1 MCIQRTLRRKL
12 SEAIKNH
19 DWGGIETIEP
29 ALLKILEKPNN
40 LVLLGDAYKYSHPE
54 FYNGAGLTKLYSY
67 LESRGG
73 VFDETVFFGLQIF
86 LKSFL
91 EGVAIIKEEIDEAER
106 VLCGP
111 DGTFGNANVF
121 NRNKFDYI
129 VEKHGGK
136 LPIRIKAVPEGM
148 VIPTHNILMS
158 IESTDENCAW
168 LTNFIES
175 VMLQIWYPIT
185 VATLSREVKKI
196 ILKAYEDTSS
206 LPNEI
211 VDIVVQFALNDFGL
225 RGSTSVQSA
234 QIGGSAHLVNFMGSD
249 NLPAQSCI
257 NTYYNTDTTY
267 VKSIPAT
274 EHSIM
279 TLKGADGEVELM
291 EMVLDTHPNS
301 TVACVSDSFDI
312 LRACEQHWGTTL
324 KEKIL
329 GRDPNCPLVIRPD
342 SGDPARTL
350 KAIFEILFEKFGYTV
365 NAKGYKV
372 LPPQVRVIQGDGVNI
387 NSIAQIYNMLRTEKI
402 SAENLVFGMG
412 GKLLQA
418 EIDRDKFN
426 FAFKAA
432 WAIINGEEYMVSKSP
447 TEMDTNGNYQKS
459 MKKSK
464 SGRMKLTK
472 NENGEYITITS
483 KEEGFDEAQDIL
495 VTVFENGKIL
505 IEYDFDEI
513 RDRAKLLA

>member
-1 MCIQRTLRRKL
+1 MCLQNELKEKLKSAIQERNWDDVV
-12 SEAIKNH
+12 A
-19 DWGGIETIEP
+19 IEP
-29 ALLKILEKPNN
+29 ALLKVMEKPNN
-40 LVLLGDAYKYSHPE
+40 LVLLGDAYKYSHPD
-54 FYNGAGLTKLYSY
+54 FYKGAGLTKLYSY

-73 VFDETVFFGLQIF
+73 IFEETVFFGLQIF
-86 LKSFL
+86 LKTFL
-91 EGVAIIKEEIDEAER
+91 EGVAIIKEEIDEAESI
-106 VLCGP
+106 LNSS
-111 DGTFGNANVF
+111 DGTFGGAKVF
-121 NRNKFDYI
+121 DRSRFDYI

-136 LPIRIKAVPEGM
+136 LPVRIKAVPEGTI
-148 VIPTHNILMS
+148 VPTHNILMS
-158 IESTDENCAW
+158 IESTDDNCAW

-196 ILKAYEDTSS
+196 ILKAYKITST
-206 LPNEI
+206 LPNDI
-211 VDIVVQFALNDFGL
+211 VDIVAEFALNDFGL

-234 QIGGSAHLVNFMGSD
+234 QNGGAAHLVNFLGSD

-257 NTYYNTDTTY
+257 KTYYNTDKVY

-279 TLKGADGEVELM
+279 TLKGADGEAELM
-291 EMVLDTHPNS
+291 EMVLDTHPNT

-312 LRACEQHWGTTL
+312 LKACSEKWGTKL
-324 KEKIL
+324 KAKIL
-329 GRDPNCPLVIRPD
+329 SRNEPLVIRPD
-342 SGDPARTL
+342 SGDPTRTL
-350 KAIFEILFEKFGYTV
+350 KAVFNILFDKFGYTI

-387 NSIAQIYNMLRTEKI
+387 NSIADIYDMLVAERI

-432 WAIINGEEYMVSKSP
+432 WAIIDGKEFMVSKSP
-447 TEMDTNGNYQKS
+447 TEMDENGRYQKS

-464 SGRMKLTK
+464 SGRMKLVKTDY
-472 NENGEYITITS
+472 GGYHTITS
-483 KEEGFDEAQDIL
+483 KDKGFEEAKDEL
-495 VTVFENGKIL
+495 VTVFEDGKIL
-505 IEYDFDEI
+505 VEYNFDEI
-513 RDRAKLLA
+513 REKAKLLA